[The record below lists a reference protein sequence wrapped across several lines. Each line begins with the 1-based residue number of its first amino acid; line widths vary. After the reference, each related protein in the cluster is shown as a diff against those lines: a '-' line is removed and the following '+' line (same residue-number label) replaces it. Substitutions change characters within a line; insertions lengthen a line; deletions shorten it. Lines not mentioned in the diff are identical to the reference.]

1 MRKRGARMSKQD
13 GIQISTVQP
22 PTTGDMNAWRDYW
35 QKRGQLWRTEP
46 EIDVERQ
53 KYLAERRAI
62 TPDIEQGIYSF
73 KDIKLTRADVE
84 WLLATHENGRG
95 PVFMREEGQYKRYGI
110 DLRGAILDNIDLTRL
125 PLARVR
131 FGLNWDDWIPATPE
145 QREMAGCRL
154 KEANL
159 SRAHLEGAYLNNTYM
174 EKTNCTWTYLV
185 AANFAGAHLEHACLN
200 CAHLE
205 DAQLGG

>member
-13 GIQISTVQP
+13 GIQVSTVQP

-53 KYLAERRAI
+53 KYLAERRSI

-73 KDIKLTRADVE
+73 KGIKLTRADIE

-95 PVFMREEGQYKRYGI
+95 SVDWNDENQPLRRRRRGLDMRGA
-110 DLRGAILDNIDLTRL
+110 DLRPLNLDQL
-125 PLARVR
+125 PL
-131 FGLNWDDWIPATPE
+131 
-145 QREMAGCRL
+145 
-154 KEANL
+154 
-159 SRAHLEGAYLNNTYM
+159 
-174 EKTNCTWTYLV
+174 
-185 AANFAGAHLEHACLN
+185 
-200 CAHLE
+200 
-205 DAQLGG
+205 